1 MQAINA
7 STGRFF
13 TKFSGMIAS
22 GVHGMFN
29 YVHSSRNYD
38 YPKEH
43 MLSDGQDIYRLISHP
58 SGSVCSFK

>member
-22 GVHGMFN
+22 GVHGMCN
-29 YVHSSRNYD
+29 SVHSFL
-38 YPKEH
+38 H
-43 MLSDGQDIYRLISHP
+43 MSPNIS
-58 SGSVCSFK
+58 SIRQRMLF